1 LSPKRIN
8 LIAAIVRKLNQ
19 TALFEFGNY
28 SANTEVPADENI
40 ASQCCDLRDVPVA
53 IGERHSRSCRL
64 QHSAD
69 PLLGRKKSD
78 QESYN
83 SIVTGRCAFTIII
96 ATCLVL
102 VLPARAPSAPTVV
115 VRDVQFKGELG
126 VPVTELQEYMQF
138 LKGHALEESKI
149 LKQSD
154 YAIGSALRHR
164 GFLKAQVVTQIQRP
178 ASRRPKNVVVLLVTI
193 HAGLPYRIKEI
204 GFSGLA
210 SEFSL
215 TELRNAIPLR
225 LGDIADAEQLGVGMH
240 NLLAIFIK
248 NKKNYASVP
257 ELTFDDAARTVSLTF
272 NVVK

>member
-1 LSPKRIN
+1 
-8 LIAAIVRKLNQ
+8 
-19 TALFEFGNY
+19 
-28 SANTEVPADENI
+28 
-40 ASQCCDLRDVPVA
+40 
-53 IGERHSRSCRL
+53 
-64 QHSAD
+64 
-69 PLLGRKKSD
+69 
-78 QESYN
+78 
-83 SIVTGRCAFTIII
+83 VTGRSAFAITF

-102 VLPARAPSAPTVV
+102 VLFARAASQPLV

-164 GFLKAQVVTQIQRP
+164 GFLKAQVVPRIQHQ
-178 ASRRPKNVVVLLVTI
+178 ASRTPTNDVVLLVTI

-204 GFSGLA
+204 GFSGFA
-210 SEFSL
+210 SEFSP

-225 LGDIADAEQLGVGMH
+225 SGDIADAEQISVGIG
-240 NLLAIFIK
+240 NLLAIFTK
-248 NKKNYASVP
+248 NKKDYASIP
-257 ELTFDDAARTVSLTF
+257 EMTFDDAARTVSLTF

>member
-1 LSPKRIN
+1 MRTSRAN
-8 LIAAIVRKLNQ
+8 AAIREMYLSVQEKGFTLSGP
-19 TALFEFGNY
+19 F
-28 SANTEVPADENI
+28 
-40 ASQCCDLRDVPVA
+40 
-53 IGERHSRSCRL
+53 
-64 QHSAD
+64 QHSAG
-69 PLLGRKKSD
+69 PLVGRLKSD
-78 QESYN
+78 RESYN
-83 SIVTGRCAFTIII
+83 SIVTGRSAFAITF

-102 VLPARAPSAPTVV
+102 VLFARAASQTLV

-126 VPVTELQEYMQF
+126 APVTELEEYMQF

-193 HAGLPYRIKEI
+193 HAGLPYRIKDMS
-204 GFSGLA
+204 FSGLA
-210 SEFSL
+210 SEFSA
-215 TELRNAIPLR
+215 TELRNAIPLKA
-225 LGDIADAEQLGVGMH
+225 GDIADGNEIGLGLH

-248 NKKNYASVP
+248 NKKDYASIP
-257 ELTFDDAARTVSLTF
+257 EMTFDDAARTVSLTF